1 MPNLPISGLPASST
15 LQGDELFADVQGGV
29 TKYTTLD
36 DISAFATSSLQ
47 LEVNNLTS
55 VTSSY
60 LTATDTG
67 SLMVTGSISDHTLT
81 FTKGDSTTFD
91 INLPGGQAGPGE
103 ATYLIPKNLTVSN
116 DTVPINE
123 FFITGS
129 EYENVS
135 FIKLSW
141 SGSTG
146 TCDVFLPDV
155 NDPTSENRIIG
166 FISDSTFENATK
178 ADLRPFSGSG
188 QAIDGET
195 SYLQGFYRIN
205 KAYEGIRL
213 WCDGTEWFI
222 IQKKA

>member
-67 SLMVTGSISDHTLT
+67 SLMVTGSISDHTLV
-81 FTKGDSTTFD
+81 FTKGDNTTFN

-103 ATYLIPKNLTVSN
+103 ATYLIPKNLTVYN
-116 DTVPINE
+116 DANPIRE
-123 FFITGS
+123 FYITGS
-129 EYENVS
+129 EFNDSS
-135 FIKLSW
+135 FIKLTW

-146 TCDVFLPDV
+146 TCNV
-155 NDPTSENRIIG
+155 NLQDCTATENVNRIIG
-166 FISDSTFENATK
+166 FISDGTFSSATH
-178 ADLRPFSGSG
+178 ADLRPLNGSG
-188 QAIDGET
+188 QSLDGST
-195 SYLQGFYRIN
+195 TQAYRIN
-205 KAYEGIRL
+205 KDYEGIRV
-213 WCDGTEWFI
+213 WSDGTEWFI
-222 IQKKA
+222 IQKKAQ

>member
-15 LQGDELFADVQGGV
+15 LQGDELFADVQDGV

-103 ATYLIPKNLTVSN
+103 ATYLIPKNLTVFN
-116 DTVPINE
+116 DADPIRE
-123 FFITGS
+123 FYITGS
-129 EYENVS
+129 EFNDSS

-141 SGSTG
+141 SGPTG
-146 TCDVFLPDV
+146 TCNVNLPDCTATENV
-155 NDPTSENRIIG
+155 NRIIG
-166 FISDSTFENATK
+166 FISDGTFTSATH
-178 ADLRPFSGSG
+178 ADLRPLSGSG
-188 QAIDGET
+188 QSLDGST
-195 SYLQGFYRIN
+195 TQAYRIN
-205 KAYEGIRL
+205 KDYEGIRV
-213 WCDGTEWFI
+213 WSDGTEWFI
-222 IQKKA
+222 IQKKAQ